1 MWAFYSGCGLLS
13 ILDSLSA
20 LSWICLSQMYLQ
32 EYSGRSSLLAKIQ
45 FVILTFATKIRIS
58 QSTVFLLW
66 REMLAFIF
74 GTTLICPL
82 CLFINEVNSTG
93 FEETQRVSCDMY
105 YPLALVHISSYCQSP
120 VTPKE
125 IIRICSIMEN
135 QYSFYE
141 KSETLSLGSSYIC
154 W

>member
-1 MWAFYSGCGLLS
+1 MWAFYSGYDLLS

-32 EYSGRSSLLAKIQ
+32 EFSGRGSLLAKIQ

-93 FEETQRVSCDMY
+93 FEETQRVSCDMH
-105 YPLALVHISSYCQSP
+105 YPLALVHISYYCQSP

-125 IIRICSIMEN
+125 IFRICSMMEN
-135 QYSFYE
+135 QCSFYE
-141 KSETLSLGSSYIC
+141 KVKH
-154 W
+154 

>member
-1 MWAFYSGCGLLS
+1 
-13 ILDSLSA
+13 
-20 LSWICLSQMYLQ
+20 MYLQ
-32 EYSGRSSLLAKIQ
+32 EFSGRGSLLAKTQ

-93 FEETQRVSCDMY
+93 FEETQRVSCDMH
-105 YPLALVHISSYCQSP
+105 YPLALVHISYYCQSP

-125 IIRICSIMEN
+125 IFGICSMMEN
-135 QYSFYE
+135 QCSFYE
-141 KSETLSLGSSYIC
+141 EVKH
-154 W
+154 